1 MKYSLVKQPIPIKFT
16 ESEPFEEISTF
27 VRYQEILD
35 YRLKDKNLFFSDP
48 SKDGIVTGRIS
59 RGGLVEVS
67 GETKNFLLVNNGDVP
82 AFWIQK
88 TEIVKVPQSEK
99 DKFVRAKIIEE
110 FEAPPMINIQTQVL
124 DEKNKSK
131 IISYIQDDTNLK
143 SINYFINEKKIRLIA
158 QDVPNVNET
167 FGIELEPGRNKLSVM
182 AIDQKN
188 IKVFKNFFITSYE
201 K

>member
-1 MKYSLVKQPIPIKFT
+1 MSAT
-16 ESEPFEEISTF
+16 ETRWITKF
-27 VRYQEILD
+27 VRELNENAFQ
-35 YRLKDKNLFFSDP
+35 LKDKNLFFSDP

-88 TEIVKVPQSEK
+88 TEIVKVTQSEK

-124 DEKNKSK
+124 DEKNKAK
-131 IISYIQDDTNLK
+131 IISSIQDDTNLK
-143 SINYFINEKKIRLIA
+143 SINYFKNE
-158 QDVPNVNET
+158 
-167 FGIELEPGRNKLSVM
+167 
-182 AIDQKN
+182 
-188 IKVFKNFFITSYE
+188 
-201 K
+201 